1 MKASELISYLERLIK
16 SYGDLDI
23 IFEDEYT
30 DYRSDVL
37 DILIEYGAYGNNFKL
52 TNYDLEMRFNK

>member
-52 TNYDLEMRFNK
+52 TNYDYSKEH

>member
-30 DYRSDVL
+30 DYRADVL
-37 DILIEYGAYGNNFKL
+37 DILIEYGACGNNFKL
-52 TNYDLEMRFNK
+52 TNYDYSKEY

>member
-16 SYGDLDI
+16 SHGDLDI
-23 IFEDEYT
+23 IFEDEYK
-30 DYRSDVL
+30 DYRADVL

>member
-30 DYRSDVL
+30 DYRAEVL
-37 DILIEYGAYGNNFKL
+37 DILIEWTPSGKNFKL
-52 TNYDLEMRFNK
+52 TNYDYSKEH